1 MKTIYVKKLN
11 NLQQKIENLRKYQ
24 GRINP
29 EKLKAILI
37 HLKKLKKEWEK

>member
-1 MKTIYVKKLN
+1 MKAAQTQKLSN
-11 NLQQKIENLRKYQ
+11 IQQKIENLRKYQ

-37 HLKKLKKEWEK
+37 HLKKQRA